1 MLYCFLLKT
10 LSVKCRKVSFD
21 IAKDGFLHPKR
32 WLLSMRKIYLWKGE
46 TYIFDFLLLIRCVC
60 PKSCRCCIACG
71 GS

>member
-1 MLYCFLLKT
+1 M
-10 LSVKCRKVSFD
+10 VSFD